1 MRMPIANPLAHW
13 RLYAAS
19 ILLLG
24 LTASS
29 QASIRATS
37 GAASHT
43 ISCEFPVR
51 LTRDCSIWQGATRPI
66 AIGDY
71 RMTLAADRRGRTVL
85 VSRLR
90 PGPDHNGAEFRRTPD
105 RRWPQHSSRDALRL
119 IGAALQDHGIRLER
133 SQALRQGQRIQ
144 AYLLEFS
151 DNAYEVLKQFTVLE
165 SEHWLPRR
173 SRVR

>member
-1 MRMPIANPLAHW
+1 MPIANPLAHW

-19 ILLLG
+19 ILFG
-24 LTASS
+24 LAGNG
-29 QASIRATS
+29 QASISAGGSVAPR
-37 GAASHT
+37 T
-43 ISCEFPVR
+43 ISCDFPVR
-51 LTRDCSIWQGATRPI
+51 LTRDCSVWQGATRPI

-71 RMTLAADRRGRTVL
+71 RMTLAADREGRTVL

-90 PGPDHNGAEFRRTPD
+90 PGPDHNGAEFRRTLD
-105 RRWPQHSSRDALRL
+105 RSWPHHSSLDAIRL

-133 SQALRQGQRIQ
+133 SQPLRQGHRIQ

-151 DNAYEVLKQFTVLE
+151 DNAYEVLKQYTVLE